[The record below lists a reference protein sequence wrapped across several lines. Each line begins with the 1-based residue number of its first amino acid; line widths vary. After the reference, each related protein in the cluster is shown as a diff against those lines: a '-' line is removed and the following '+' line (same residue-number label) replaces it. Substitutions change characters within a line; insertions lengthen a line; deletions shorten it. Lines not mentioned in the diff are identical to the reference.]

1 MNQEKQ
7 GSLVT
12 LGITSLFLIFAV
24 LCLVILSLLTLG
36 TSQADLQMSRQ
47 SMESTAAYYDAC
59 REASLQYLKLEE
71 ELQEFSGTT
80 HSTRELLEAANSLN
94 LDGVSADFRTGHLI
108 LELPFSENQSL
119 LAELSPNIAD
129 SGQELHLEILSWQ
142 TISTGTW
149 NPDTKQPVLNAKE
162 NTL

>member
-1 MNQEKQ
+1 MDKNVEILRKDFKTEEGARLKSTVQE
-7 GSLVT
+7 
-12 LGITSLFLIFAV
+12 
-24 LCLVILSLLTLG
+24 LLER
-36 TSQADLQMSRQ
+36 M
-47 SMESTAAYYDAC
+47 
-59 REASLQYLKLEE
+59 E
-71 ELQEFSGTT
+71 ELQEFSGTA
-80 HSTRELLEAANSLN
+80 HSTRELLEAADSLN

-162 NTL
+162 NTP